1 MNPSV
6 YSVSRFHLKVVSL
19 GISSSSFRATRH
31 RVQGW
36 LKRATSSE
44 VAKKTLLPN
53 VNRLNRWSL
62 VTSQGQLYKGY
73 HSLLSRRRFFL
84 RRRKKSRGRARGE
97 KERLKKV
104 NRPPVTQAKATTKKK
119 QQQIKQTNR
128 QQQQTRQNHCPLMR
142 IDKPLGFHGLRKV
155 IVTRHAAHE
164 KAVGSRA
171 TPFA

>member
-1 MNPSV
+1 M
-6 YSVSRFHLKVVSL
+6 
-19 GISSSSFRATRH
+19 
-31 RVQGW
+31 
-36 LKRATSSE
+36 TSH
-44 VAKKTLLPN
+44 
-53 VNRLNRWSL
+53 
-62 VTSQGQLYKGY
+62 GQLYKGY
-73 HSLLSRRRFFL
+73 DSLISRRRFFL

-104 NRPPVTQAKATTKKK
+104 NRRLLHRLRLPQKKK
-119 QQQIKQTNR
+119 QQIKQRNR

-155 IVTRHAAHE
+155 IVTRHTAHE